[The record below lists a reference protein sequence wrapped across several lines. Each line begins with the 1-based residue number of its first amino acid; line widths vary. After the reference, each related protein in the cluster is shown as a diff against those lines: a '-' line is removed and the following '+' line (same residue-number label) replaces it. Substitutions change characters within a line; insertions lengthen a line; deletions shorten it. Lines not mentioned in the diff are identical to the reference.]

1 RKDSAG
7 ESVEPMLDSED
18 ITMQHLTSIFGM
30 WGVVPLLGLA
40 LLTHPQ
46 PARAHIVTVG
56 LGVPAPVV
64 VAPAPVVVVR
74 RGHYRH
80 YRRHYYRRYYQ
91 GTYYRSPHR
100 HCRQHRHYSHGA
112 DSG

>member
-1 RKDSAG
+1 MDSAC
-7 ESVEPMLDSED
+7 ESLESILYSED
-18 ITMQHLTSIFGM
+18 ITMKRLTHVLGM

-46 PARAHIVTVG
+46 PARAHGVTVG
-56 LGVPAPVV
+56 LGVPVPVV

-80 YRRHYYRRYYQ
+80 YRRHYYRRYYP
-91 GTYYRSPHR
+91 GSYYRYPHR
-100 HCRQHRHYSHGA
+100 HWRHHRHYWHRW
-112 DSG
+112 